1 MKSYFFLLTLLFFGS
16 EAQAQEEAK
25 FRITHTSPFGAA
37 ECGAA
42 TGVKFERGY
51 LRVTEN
57 SRWVDVMIFFQRR
70 DGSFQKFKFEHKG
83 SGVINL
89 NYADCKY
96 TGNYYSFVCY
106 SNDDNCTFPTET
118 QVVTKH
124 QQTVA
129 TKQPEFKVTRI
140 IPNPQCPEE
149 GVIIETGFVYSP
161 TGGKIDIT
169 LLLEKKDNKGWR
181 KQHFIH
187 QGTGSIKLDINDCN
201 LTGKYKTIVAYA
213 SNNN

>member
-1 MKSYFFLLTLLFFGS
+1 MKICFFSLILIFLGLK
-16 EAQAQEEAK
+16 AQAQEEAK
-25 FRITHTSPFGAA
+25 FRITHSSPFNAT

-51 LRVTEN
+51 LRVAEN
-57 SRWVDVMIFFQRR
+57 NKWVDVMLFFQRR
-70 DGSFQKFKFEHKG
+70 DGSFQKFKFEHQG

-89 NYADCKY
+89 NYVDCKY
-96 TGNYYSFVCY
+96 TGNYYAFVCY
-106 SNDDNCTFPTET
+106 SNDDNCKFPTEA
-118 QVVTKH
+118 QVIAKH

-140 IPNPQCPEE
+140 IPNPQCPDE

-161 TGGKIDIT
+161 TGGKIDVT

-181 KQHFIH
+181 KQHFIY
-187 QGTGSIKLDINDCN
+187 QGTGSVKLDINDCN
-201 LTGKYKTIVAYA
+201 LTGKYKTMVSYA

>member
-1 MKSYFFLLTLLFFGS
+1 MKSYFFSFILLLTTLS
-16 EAQAQEEAK
+16 AQAQEEPK
-25 FRITHTSPFGAA
+25 FRITNSSPYNVAD
-37 ECGAA
+37 CGAA

-51 LRVTEN
+51 LRVPEAN
-57 SRWVDVMIFFQRR
+57 KWVDVMLFFQKR
-70 DGSFQKFKFEHKG
+70 DGSFQKFQFEHQG
-83 SGVINL
+83 SSVINL
-89 NYADCKY
+89 NYFDCRY
-96 TGNYYSFVCY
+96 TGNYYAFVCY
-106 SNDDNCTFPTET
+106 SNDDKCKFPTEAE
-118 QVVTKH
+118 VITKH
-124 QQTVA
+124 QQTVT

-140 IPNPQCPEE
+140 IPNPQCPKE

-181 KQHFIH
+181 KQHFIY

-201 LTGKYKTIVAYA
+201 LTGKYKTIVSYA